1 MTNPTIFGVNGNTLL
16 GGGEMRGKGEAI
28 LPLDNFY
35 NYLDSKFD
43 EFIKEDN
50 TASEVRR
57 LSNIVSNL
65 ELKLDIDGR
74 EFTRTAVAPN
84 QDELD
89 DYNTTRNMKLKY

>member
-1 MTNPTIFGVNGNTLL
+1 MTQPTIFGVNGNTLL
-16 GGGEMRGKGEAI
+16 GGGEMGGRGEAI

-35 NYLDSKFD
+35 NYLDSKLD
-43 EFIKEDN
+43 KFISEDN

>member
-1 MTNPTIFGVNGNTLL
+1 MTQPTIFGVNGNTLL
-16 GGGEMRGKGEAI
+16 GGGEMGGRGEAI

-35 NYLDSKFD
+35 NYLDSKLD
-43 EFIKEDN
+43 KFISEDN

-74 EFTRTAVAPN
+74 EFT
-84 QDELD
+84 
-89 DYNTTRNMKLKY
+89 

>member
-1 MTNPTIFGVNGNTLL
+1 M
-16 GGGEMRGKGEAI
+16 EAI

-35 NYLDSKFD
+35 NYLDSKLD
-43 EFIKEDN
+43 KFISEDN

-89 DYNTTRNMKLKY
+89 DYNITRNMKLKY

>member
-1 MTNPTIFGVNGNTLL
+1 M
-16 GGGEMRGKGEAI
+16 EAI
-28 LPLDNFY
+28 IPLDNFY
-35 NYLDSKFD
+35 NYLDSKLD
-43 EFIKEDN
+43 KFISEDN

>member
-1 MTNPTIFGVNGNTLL
+1 MTQPTIFGVNGNTLL
-16 GGGEMRGKGEAI
+16 GGGEMGGRGEAI

-35 NYLDSKFD
+35 NYLDSKLD
-43 EFIKEDN
+43 KFISEDN

-84 QDELD
+84 QDE
-89 DYNTTRNMKLKY
+89 

>member
-43 EFIKEDN
+43 EFIREDT

-57 LSNIVSNL
+57 LSNIVSKL
-65 ELKLDIDGR
+65 ELRLDIDGR
-74 EFTRTAVAPN
+74 EFTRTAIAPN

-89 DYNTTRNMKLKY
+89 DYSSTRNMKLKY